1 MDTLGPNQARGFSML
16 ALMVIDVQQGMFGAA
31 EPWHGEAVVA
41 HIADLVA
48 RARAAHVP
56 VFYVQHDGGPGD
68 ELDKDGPGFA
78 FHPAIAPQAGDP
90 VTVKRRSSGFYQ
102 TDLDDKLK
110 AAGIDELVICGMQTE
125 YCVDAT
131 VRSAFDRGYRLTIA
145 ADAHTTFDS
154 ELLPAATIIAH
165 TQHIWNGRFAR
176 LKPAVEI
183 EFAT

>member
-1 MDTLGPNQARGFSML
+1 ML
-16 ALMVIDVQQGMFGAA
+16 AVMIIDVQQAMFGAA
-31 EPWHGEAVVA
+31 EPFDGAAVVTR
-41 HIADLVA
+41 IADLIG
-48 RARAAHVP
+48 RARSAKVP

-78 FHPAIAPQAGDP
+78 FHPAIAPQAGEP
-90 VTVKRRSSGFYQ
+90 VTVKRRSSAFYQ

-110 AAGIDELVICGMQTE
+110 AAGIDDLVLCGLQTE

-131 VRSAFDRGYRLTIA
+131 VRSAFERGYRLTVA
-145 ADAHTTFDS
+145 AGGHTTFDS

-176 LKPAVEI
+176 LKPAAEI

>member
-1 MDTLGPNQARGFSML
+1 ML
-16 ALMVIDVQQGMFGAA
+16 ALMVIDVQRGMFGGA
-31 EPWHGEAVVA
+31 EPLHGAAVVA
-41 HIADLVA
+41 RIANLIA
-48 RARAAHVP
+48 RARAAAVP

-68 ELDKDGPGFA
+68 EVDKDGPGFP
-78 FHPAIAPQAGDP
+78 FHPAVAPQAGES

-131 VRSAFDRGYRLTIA
+131 VRSAFERGYRLTIA

-154 ELLPAATIIAH
+154 EQLPAAIIIAH
-165 TQHIWNGRFAR
+165 TQHIWNGRFAQ
-176 LKPAVEI
+176 LKLAAEIDFAV
-183 EFAT
+183 

>member
-1 MDTLGPNQARGFSML
+1 ML

-31 EPWHGEAVVA
+31 EPYHGAAVLR
-41 HIADLVA
+41 HIADLIA
-48 RARAAHVP
+48 RARAAKVP
-56 VFYVQHDGGPGD
+56 LFYIQHDGGPGD
-68 ELDKDGPGFA
+68 EVDKDGPGFP
-78 FHPAIAPQAGDP
+78 FHPAVAPLAGES

-131 VRSAFDRGYRLTIA
+131 VRSAFERGYRVIIA

-154 ELLPAATIIAH
+154 EILDAATIIAH

-176 LKPAVEI
+176 LKPAAEI